1 MSIVPDRS
9 AIKVK
14 GLYVNGGTVL
24 NGRYNTLGTWTSRT
38 SAANNGWRGVTYGN
52 GLFVAVSDT
61 GTGNRVMTSP
71 DGITWTSRT
80 SAADNGWLDV
90 TYGNGL
96 FVAVAGS
103 GTGNRV
109 MTSPDGITWTIRT
122 SAADNNWHGVTYGNG
137 LFVAVATTG
146 TGNRVMTSPDG
157 ITWTIRTSAADN
169 NWWGV
174 TYGNGLFVAVAGSGT
189 GNRVM
194 TFSISPLLN
203 TQNSIAI
210 GNNAFVSFNDTT
222 NNTAISSS
230 IAIGYNSVTTG
241 TNSVALG
248 CGAISTANNQIVFGT
263 ANETVYIPGQTVFN
277 GNVTIFS
284 PQNQSSMAIGNTS
297 TTGAWGNSIAIGVS
311 STVNS
316 NVHVGIFQPQVT
328 NVLNSWSDIAFGTP
342 TTGTYAN
349 KGLFVAV
356 SYDGSYNRVMN
367 SPDAVYWSTQSTFNF
382 DNSWNGLIFGTTS
395 SAGTYASGTPIFV
408 AVSTTGTNRIM
419 TSADGNT
426 WTGQTASVANA
437 WSCITY
443 GNTSSAGGT
452 YTSGTPIFVAVASSG
467 TNRVMTSQNGSTWTT
482 QTGVT
487 FQHNWQ
493 SVTYG
498 AGTFAAVADSSN
510 NCVMTSTN
518 GSTWTNRSTVGFD
531 NSWNSVIYG
540 IPSTGLYADRGVFVA
555 VAYAGTGNRVM
566 ASWDG
571 SGAIWNPIS
580 VPADSWYSVAY
591 GQGAFMAVS
600 YSGTAMVSTDVLTW
614 SFVSTPALNPWR
626 SITYGT
632 PSSGPYTGKG
642 VFAAVASYGTNRVMT
657 SSFGDSLVT
666 SSIAIGNGA
675 FANGDDSIAIGEG
688 ARVSGSTLGT
698 FVQRTGSSNSAWV
711 SITNG
716 IVTATGE
723 RVFVAVST
731 TSGSTSNHIMT
742 SSDGIT
748 WTARTA
754 AADNQWTSVT
764 YGIPSS
770 GQYANIG
777 LFVAV
782 SSTGTNRIM
791 TSPDGITWTS
801 RTATL
806 NSWVSVTYGVP
817 SIGIYVGTGIF
828 VAVSRDGTGNR
839 IINSPDGITW
849 TAKNT
854 TGTDNVWTNITY
866 GIPSTGLYEGQGSFV
881 AVADIGTTAPRI
893 IISQDA
899 SGWTQKIL
907 SGNPV
912 LNWQNVTYGIPST
925 GIYKGQGL
933 FVSVAYSGTANRVM
947 TSTDLSGWVIQVTP
961 LPDINW
967 YGLTYGNGYFVAT
980 AITGTGNRIMSST
993 DGITWRLQKSP
1004 ADMSWWGIT
1013 YGIPTSGIYSGKGLF
1028 VAVASG
1034 ASSAATAVMTANFA
1048 DVYKTNSMAL
1058 GNGALTT
1065 GSNSLAIGVGSAAIG
1080 NNSVAYGVGAS
1091 VTGNNSVAIGTGA
1104 KVDSPFH
1111 LGDFKAYTMPIA
1123 RRIIHALTYGNGLF
1137 VAALYSGTT
1146 PNKVMTSPDGIN
1158 WTIRQ
1163 AVGAIG
1169 WHAAAFGI
1177 PSTGIYAGQGLFV
1190 VLAFDGTQRLMTSPD
1205 GINWT
1210 VRTTATL
1217 DSIVWVHLTYGNGYF
1232 VAGSLGTSLA
1242 YSSDGITWINFTVAI
1257 SNYWCVGYGNGVFV
1271 AVSTT
1276 TGNTANRVYRSTN
1289 NGVSW
1294 TGYSVIADNAW
1305 SYITYGNGIFVAV
1318 SSSGTGNRVMTSPD
1332 GITWTLRSTPAD
1344 YSFITIAFGN
1354 GLFVVSTNSTN
1365 ANQFMTS
1372 PDGINWTMKSVPY
1385 NYAWRFI
1392 TYGLVN
1398 GIGTFV
1404 TIVDADNVT
1413 PNVMVASFAD
1423 SNNLNSVAIGQSA
1436 YANAANSVAI
1446 GNSARV
1452 SGQQLSNFV
1461 SRASANDA
1469 YSYEGI
1475 TNGVPSSGIYQG
1487 QNLFVAVTSTPSTTS
1502 AQISIDGINW
1512 ISVNTPNKGWTNV
1525 TYGIPSTGIY
1535 AGQGLFV
1542 ASSSAG
1548 TGRIMTS
1555 PDGITWTSRVSTASD
1570 ACDMIFI
1577 TYGNGI
1583 FVAVAPAGVNRSV
1596 YSTDGITWSAGSLN
1610 GNAGDWYGVTYGN
1623 GLFVAV
1629 AYQGTASKVAYSSNG
1644 NTWTTSSSPNVAMGW
1659 LAVTYGIPS
1668 TGAFPR
1674 GLFVA
1679 VAFNGTGNRVMTSTD
1694 ANTWTS
1700 RASSNDTNDWRGI
1713 TYGNGYFIAVSNVGT
1728 NRIMI
1733 SRDGIYWTGKT
1744 SANEAQGSTKISY
1757 GVPSSGPYAGQGI
1770 FVLPVHS
1777 GAAVNRIMTANF
1789 IDTYTTNSIAIG
1801 NGAVANGNNSTAIGN
1816 GAYSFGDNQ
1825 IVLGTDNQNLMTLS
1839 TATNVVAIGTNAGQ
1853 TSQGGASVAIGIS
1866 AGNSNQSAS
1875 SVAIG
1880 SSAASTSQGAGSVA
1894 IGSSAASTSQGLS
1907 SAAIG
1912 VNCCLSNT
1920 GGFVTAIGSESGK
1933 YQTGSVNTFVG
1944 HAAGQ
1949 ENSATTI
1956 TYTGQYNTYIGYG
1969 TYASQTNLNNST
1981 AIGVFARIT
1990 ASNQIVLGT
1999 ATETVSIPGNLKFTS
2014 TTVGSYIP
2022 TGITYFEQ
2030 YTHTFTLG
2038 HLSNICSLNITRI
2051 NNLVTITLPATLSY
2065 QSTTSS
2071 YYSASIGL
2079 PTRFRTAV
2087 SSYHPVN
2094 IQSNSTFQG
2103 FVFFNSTGE
2112 IRFAYVSPGVG
2123 MADITTLVGGSGTF
2137 FNIIAMN
2144 CNYTTP

>member
-1 MSIVPDRS
+1 MSFLSDTS

-14 GLYVNGGTVL
+14 GAYVNGLFDCSGNVL
-24 NGRYNTLGTWTSRT
+24 LR
-38 SAANNGWRGVTYGN
+38 AGN
-52 GLFVAVSDT
+52 V
-61 GTGNRVMTSP
+61 
-71 DGITWTSRT
+71 II
-80 SAADNGWLDV
+80 
-90 TYGNGL
+90 
-96 FVAVAGS
+96 GS
-103 GTGNRV
+103 TDY
-109 MTSPDGITWTIRT
+109 P
-122 SAADNNWHGVTYGNG
+122 
-137 LFVAVATTG
+137 
-146 TGNRVMTSPDG
+146 
-157 ITWTIRTSAADN
+157 
-169 NWWGV
+169 
-174 TYGNGLFVAVAGSGT
+174 
-189 GNRVM
+189 
-194 TFSISPLLN
+194 
-203 TQNSIAI
+203 
-210 GNNAFVSFNDTT
+210 
-222 NNTAISSS
+222 
-230 IAIGYNSVTTG
+230 GYNIDQKSLHVNG
-241 TNSVALG
+241 G
-248 CGAISTANNQIVFGT
+248 
-263 ANETVYIPGQTVFN
+263 TVFN

-284 PQNQSSMAIGNTS
+284 PQNSSSMTIGNSSTTS
-297 TTGAWGNSIAIGVS
+297 TWGNSISIGASSVVN
-311 STVNS
+311 STVHIGTF
-316 NVHVGIFQPQVT
+316 VPQVT

-395 SAGTYASGTPIFV
+395 AVGTYASGTPIFV

-419 TSADGNT
+419 TSNDGNT
-426 WTGQTASVANA
+426 WTAQTASVANA
-437 WSCITY
+437 WSSITY

-452 YTSGTPIFVAVASSG
+452 YSSGTPIFVAVASSG
-467 TNRVMTSQNGSTWTT
+467 TNRVMTSQNGSSWTT

-518 GSTWTNRSTVGFD
+518 ASTWTNRSTVGFD

-540 IPSTGLYADRGVFVA
+540 IPSTGLYAGSGVFVA
-555 VAYAGTGNRVM
+555 VAYAGNGNRVM

-571 SGAIWNPIS
+571 SGVTWNPIS
-580 VPADSWYSVAY
+580 VPVDTWYSVAY
-591 GQGAFMAVS
+591 GNGTFMAVS

-614 SFVSTPALNPWR
+614 SLVSTPALNAWR
-626 SITYGT
+626 SITYGI
-632 PSSGPYTGKG
+632 PSIGQYAYNG

-688 ARVSGSTLGT
+688 ARVSDSTLGT

-764 YGIPSS
+764 YGIPSA

-801 RTATL
+801 RTTVL
-806 NSWVSVTYGVP
+806 NSWVSVTYGIP

-881 AVADIGTTAPRI
+881 AVADSGTTAPRI

-912 LNWQNVTYGIPST
+912 LNWQNVIYGIPST

-947 TSTDLSGWVIQVTP
+947 TSTDLSGWAIQVTP

-993 DGITWRLQKSP
+993 DGITWTLQKSP

-1013 YGIPTSGIYSGKGLF
+1013 YGIPTSGIYRGKGLF

-1048 DVYKTNSMAL
+1048 DVYETNSMAL

-1104 KVDSPFH
+1104 KVNSPFH

-1123 RRIIHALTYGNGLF
+1123 QRVIHTLTYGNGLF
-1137 VAALYSGTT
+1137 VAVLYSGTT

-1177 PSTGIYAGQGLFV
+1177 PSTGIYQGQGLFV
-1190 VLAFDGTQRLMTSPD
+1190 ALAYDGTPRLMTSPD
-1205 GINWT
+1205 GINWI
-1210 VRTTATL
+1210 VRTTASL
-1217 DSIVWVHLTYGNGYF
+1217 DSIVWIHLTYGNGYF
-1232 VAGSLGTSLA
+1232 VAGSQGTSLA
-1242 YSSDGITWINFTVAI
+1242 YSSDGITWTTVTVA
-1257 SNYWCVGYGNGVFV
+1257 SSYWCVGYGNGIFI
-1271 AVSTT
+1271 ALGAN
-1276 TGNTANRVYRSTN
+1276 TGSLVNRVYRSTN

-1294 TGYSVIADNAW
+1294 TAYSVIADNSW
-1305 SYITYGNGIFVAV
+1305 ISVTYGNGIFVAV
-1318 SSSGTGNRVMTSPD
+1318 AGSGTGNRIMTSPD

-1354 GLFVVSTNSTN
+1354 GLFVVSTN

-1385 NYAWRFI
+1385 NYIWRFI

-1404 TIVDADNVT
+1404 TIVDGDNIT

-1436 YANAANSVAI
+1436 YANGGNSIAI

-1452 SGQQLSNFV
+1452 SGQQLSAFV
-1461 SRASANDA
+1461 PRPTTNDT
-1469 YSYEGI
+1469 YSWEGI
-1475 TNGVPSSGIYQG
+1475 TSGIPSQGKYQG
-1487 QNLFVAVTSTPSTTS
+1487 QNLFVSVSTTASIVS
-1502 AQISIDGINW
+1502 AQISTDGINW
-1512 ISVNTPNKGWTNV
+1512 ISVTTPNNSWKSV

-1542 ASSSAG
+1542 AVAYSG
-1548 TGRIMTS
+1548 TNRIMTS
-1555 PDGITWTSRVSTASD
+1555 PDGINWTSRLSAGESSSWT
-1570 ACDMIFI
+1570 FI
-1577 TYGNGI
+1577 TSGNGR
-1583 FVAVAPAGVNRSV
+1583 FVAVCESLTPRAMF
-1596 YSTDGITWSAGSLN
+1596 STDGINWTAGSLN
-1610 GNAGDWYGVTYGN
+1610 GNLGDWYCVTYGN
-1623 GLFVAV
+1623 GKFVAV
-1629 AYQGTASKVAYSSNG
+1629 AYQGTTNKAAYSTDG
-1644 NTWTTSSSPNVAMGW
+1644 NVWTVSSSPNTAMGW
-1659 LAVTYGIPS
+1659 LAVTFGIPS
-1668 TGAFPR
+1668 TGQYAGT

-1679 VAFNGTGNRVMTSTD
+1679 VAFQGTGNRVMTSTD
-1694 ANTWTS
+1694 GAAWIS
-1700 RASSNDTNDWRGI
+1700 RASSADTTNDWRGV
-1713 TYGNGYFIAVSNVGT
+1713 TYGNGYFVAVSQLGSNK
-1728 NRIMI
+1728 IMI
-1733 SRDGIYWTGKT
+1733 STDGINWNGKQ
-1744 SANEAQGSTKISY
+1744 SGNEALGCNIVSY
-1757 GVPSSGPYAGQGI
+1757 GIPSSGPYAGQGI
-1770 FVLPVHS
+1770 FIATAYI
-1777 GAAVNRIMTANF
+1777 GTGNRAMTANF
-1789 IDTYTTNSIAIG
+1789 IDTYTTNSVAIGAGAIANGSNSVAIG
-1801 NGAVANGNNSTAIGN
+1801 NGALINGFTNSVAIGA
-1816 GAYSFGDNQ
+1816 GASCTDNNQ
-1825 IVLGTDNQNLMTLS
+1825 IVLGTVNQSVSINKINFGNSTSNLGKINCMTS
-1839 TATNVVAIGTNAGQ
+1839 FRVSSSNYTYSPGI
-1853 TSQGGASVAIGIS
+1853 TSQWEDTALIVRSYGILQIY
-1866 AGNSNQSAS
+1866 GYFVFRPTNSTTEIRFPNNL
-1875 SVAIG
+1875 G
-1880 SSAASTSQGAGSVA
+1880 FTDCTAA
-1894 IGSSAASTSQGLS
+1894 
-1907 SAAIG
+1907 
-1912 VNCCLSNT
+1912 
-1920 GGFVTAIGSESGK
+1920 
-1933 YQTGSVNTFVG
+1933 
-1944 HAAGQ
+1944 
-1949 ENSATTI
+1949 TI
-1956 TYTGQYNTYIGYG
+1956 TYNPINQNYINTVKFEGGNFVIVFSGLNVTAPNYNSINVIIIL
-1969 TYASQTNLNNST
+1969 ATN
-1981 AIGVFARIT
+1981 A
-1990 ASNQIVLGT
+1990 
-1999 ATETVSIPGNLKFTS
+1999 
-2014 TTVGSYIP
+2014 
-2022 TGITYFEQ
+2022 
-2030 YTHTFTLG
+2030 
-2038 HLSNICSLNITRI
+2038 
-2051 NNLVTITLPATLSY
+2051 
-2065 QSTTSS
+2065 
-2071 YYSASIGL
+2071 
-2079 PTRFRTAV
+2079 
-2087 SSYHPVN
+2087 
-2094 IQSNSTFQG
+2094 
-2103 FVFFNSTGE
+2103 
-2112 IRFAYVSPGVG
+2112 
-2123 MADITTLVGGSGTF
+2123 
-2137 FNIIAMN
+2137 
-2144 CNYTTP
+2144 